1 MSASRACGRAWILGV
16 GLALLTLPAAAG
28 ARPLDVA
35 STRAYVRADNA
46 LTRSAKAHMH
56 IAESNIRAFMRLLGR
71 ECPKVAAGSPQ
82 DPESELLYEEAVA
95 SVTRMVY
102 HADLAAIVRFANTA
116 GVLSWS
122 SPRVTRIVHGYAA
135 RLRALATLASPDVC
149 ADTRAWVSSGYT
161 SLPAST
167 TLAVQRLKA
176 GEAAGPA
183 ELPSG
188 LLAPYER
195 ANESKTIAET
205 ARLEARLQEAEANQ
219 GTAYLSKIVGVL
231 ELNP

>member
-1 MSASRACGRAWILGV
+1 MSAPCACGRAWVLGV
-16 GLALLTLPAAAG
+16 GLALVTLPAAAA

-46 LTRSAKAHMH
+46 LTRSAKAHLP
-56 IAESNIRAFMRLLGR
+56 IAESNIRGLIRRVGR
-71 ECPKVAAGSPQ
+71 ECPKIASGSPQ
-82 DPESELLYEEAVA
+82 NPEAELIYEEAVA
-95 SVTRMVY
+95 AVTGMVY
-102 HADLAAIVRFANTA
+102 HADLAAIVRFTNTA
-116 GVLSWS
+116 GGLSWS
-122 SPRVTRIVHGYAA
+122 SPRVTRIVHGYAT
-135 RLRALATLASPDVC
+135 RLRALATLAPPDVC

-176 GEAAGPA
+176 GEAAGPS

-205 ARLEARLQEAEANQ
+205 ARLEARLQETEANQ